1 RYLCQPNGMPER
13 LSDEKGEIR
22 WEGVTGV

>member
-1 RYLCQPNGMPER
+1 MPER

-22 WEGVTGV
+22 WEGVNGV

>member
-1 RYLCQPNGMPER
+1 MPER